1 MKKPSFGLSIP
12 PPSMKITKFAV
23 FETKSSADNMY
34 LVGVRFWSLD
44 DDNYYEANIFP
55 SAIQTA
61 VTVVRRRL
69 PTIGPISAFIEER
82 GRFALAR
89 ASLEKR

>member
-34 LVGVRFWSLD
+34 LVGVRFWSL
-44 DDNYYEANIFP
+44 
-55 SAIQTA
+55 
-61 VTVVRRRL
+61 
-69 PTIGPISAFIEER
+69 
-82 GRFALAR
+82 
-89 ASLEKR
+89 